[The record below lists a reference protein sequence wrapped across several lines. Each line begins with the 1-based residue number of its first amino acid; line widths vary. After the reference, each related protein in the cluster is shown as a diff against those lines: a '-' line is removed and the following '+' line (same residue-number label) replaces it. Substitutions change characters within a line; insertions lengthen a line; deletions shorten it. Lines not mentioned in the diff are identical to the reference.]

1 MFSEHVLGT
10 TNPAEPFHRL
20 HPEILFQHTHRQ
32 RFLAQTNDPAITDPM
47 FDETRQ
53 LFSAEHI
60 MLAAPGSES
69 IAKAREPP
77 TGCQ

>member
-1 MFSEHVLGT
+1 MINSGDGGSFASSSSV
-10 TNPAEPFHRL
+10 
-20 HPEILFQHTHRQ
+20 QHADTHLQ
-32 RFLAQTNDPAITDPM
+32 RFLAQTDDPAITDPM

-53 LFSAEHI
+53 LFYAEHV

-69 IAKAREPP
+69 IAKAQEPP